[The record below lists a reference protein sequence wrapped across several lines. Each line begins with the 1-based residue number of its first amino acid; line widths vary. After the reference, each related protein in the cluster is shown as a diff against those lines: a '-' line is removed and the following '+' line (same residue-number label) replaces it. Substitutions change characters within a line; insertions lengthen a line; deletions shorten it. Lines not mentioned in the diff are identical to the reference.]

1 MQEVVQVDDAV
12 SVEGKAGSVTVGAYF
27 VAEVGKQEEHVHDVC
42 RPHTP
47 NTHE

>member
-1 MQEVVQVDDAV
+1 MQEVEHVDDSV
-12 SVEGKAGSVTVGAYF
+12 SVEVKAGSVTVGAYF